1 MRRKYNDLLAKRAGM
16 LTEAETL
23 LKDGK
28 REDYKSKMAEI
39 GNINDEITEVK
50 AFIDEQDRQFLE
62 RKDDPGEEKDKAA
75 ERGNTLMKG
84 GSIALSAQEVR
95 KGLYLAS
102 KSVTLATTTLVEPTG
117 AGRNIRDGIGNMVS
131 SIIDQV
137 YVQDLTG
144 MGSFLEPYVIS
155 ELDAKGGKVSTNAG
169 KARTASSD
177 PTFGVAKISAYELN
191 TTSYV
196 DRNISRLSPAGY
208 YQGRTGL

>member
-75 ERGNTLMKG
+75 ERGNTTPT
-84 GSIALSAQEVR
+84 AAFSAAWVPMMR
-95 KGLYLAS
+95 K
-102 KSVTLATTTLVEPTG
+102 
-117 AGRNIRDGIGNMVS
+117 S
-131 SIIDQV
+131 S
-137 YVQDLTG
+137 
-144 MGSFLEPYVIS
+144 
-155 ELDAKGGKVSTNAG
+155 
-169 KARTASSD
+169 
-177 PTFGVAKISAYELN
+177 SA
-191 TTSYV
+191 
-196 DRNISRLSPAGY
+196 
-208 YQGRTGL
+208 

>member
-16 LTEAETL
+16 LAEAETL

-28 REDYKSKMAEI
+28 REDYKSKMAES

-62 RKDDPGEEKDKAA
+62 RKDDPGEAKDKAA

-102 KSVTLATTTLVEPTG
+102 KSVTLATP
-117 AGRNIRDGIGNMVS
+117 RWWNPR
-131 SIIDQV
+131 
-137 YVQDLTG
+137 
-144 MGSFLEPYVIS
+144 
-155 ELDAKGGKVSTNAG
+155 
-169 KARTASSD
+169 ARAATSATAS
-177 PTFGVAKISAYELN
+177 AIWSAPSS
-191 TTSYV
+191 TRSTC
-196 DRNISRLSPAGY
+196 RI
-208 YQGRTGL
+208 